1 MCSMHEVDRGVY
13 YDRYVYYDMGMLAW
27 HAAVRRYP
35 RLAIG
40 RLGGSRARRI
50 LDGLPTEMVASP
62 CLVHAAGKG
71 LRSMQHHYGT
81 GGRT

>member
-27 HAAVRRYP
+27 HAAVQRYP

-62 CLVHAAGKG
+62 CCREGVNTVDATALWD
-71 LRSMQHHYGT
+71 R
-81 GGRT
+81 RTT

>member
-1 MCSMHEVDRGVY
+1 MHEVDRGVY

-50 LDGLPTEMVASP
+50 LFSHDEWWITEEN
-62 CLVHAAGKG
+62 
-71 LRSMQHHYGT
+71 R
-81 GGRT
+81 R

>member
-1 MCSMHEVDRGVY
+1 MHEVDRGVY

-40 RLGGSRARRI
+40 RLGGSRGRWWGAPGQDAESIQRIYRR
-50 LDGLPTEMVASP
+50 LYYYYYSS
-62 CLVHAAGKG
+62 K
-71 LRSMQHHYGT
+71 
-81 GGRT
+81 